1 VLTTN
6 QEVTHMGRVIVI
18 EFSTLDGIIQDPDG
32 FERTPKG
39 GWAFRYGPAAVSGDP
54 FRLGELLDRGALLLG
69 RSTFELFTHVWPG
82 RTDDFS
88 SKLNAMPKYVV
99 SRSLDQVEQQWNNSV
114 LLDGDL
120 IEAVPRLKTEQDLM
134 VMGSISVAHA
144 LIRADLVDEYRLLVF
159 PIVLGEGARLFE
171 SGTCA
176 ELLELATI
184 DRAGAA
190 ALLTYIRGT

>member
-1 VLTTN
+1 
-6 QEVTHMGRVIVI
+6 MGRVIVI

-54 FRLGELLDRGALLLG
+54 FRLGELLDNAALVLG
-69 RSTFELFTHVWPG
+69 RSTFQLFTHVWPD

-88 SKLNAMPKYVV
+88 SKMNAMRKYVV
-99 SRSLDQVEQQWNNSV
+99 SRSLDQVEQWNNSV

-120 IEAVPRLKTEQDLM
+120 IDAVDRLRADGDLV

-144 LIRADLVDEYRLLVF
+144 LTRADLVDEYRLLVF
-159 PIVLGEGARLFE
+159 PIVLGEGTRLFE
-171 SGTCA
+171 SGKCA
-176 ELLELATI
+176 ELELVTV
-184 DRAGAA
+184 DRVGAA
-190 ALLTYIRGT
+190 ALLTYVRGT